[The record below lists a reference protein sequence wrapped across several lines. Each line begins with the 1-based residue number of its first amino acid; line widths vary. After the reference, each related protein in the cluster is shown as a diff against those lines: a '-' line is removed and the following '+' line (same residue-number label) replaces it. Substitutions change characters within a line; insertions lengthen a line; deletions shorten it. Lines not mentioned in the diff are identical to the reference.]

1 MKYIFID
8 AEKGRFPVSVLCR
21 VIGVSASGFYRWLG
35 RRGETDRRIP
45 PGDGKLRD
53 VIERVHRGSR
63 GAYGRP
69 RILEEVRRRGFLV
82 GGNRIRRIMRQMGL
96 AGRSGPKRT
105 RRRGE
110 EQQAAPS
117 PNVLARDFRVTAPNV
132 VWAGDISEIRIGEQH
147 LYLAVVVDLFS
158 RKLVGWAI
166 AASATAALVTGAMK
180 QAVRVRRPP
189 RGLLFHSD
197 QGVQYTSSR
206 FRDQL
211 RVLGVRQ
218 SMSRR
223 GNCWDNAPIESFFAT
238 LKKEMLY
245 TRLWLTR
252 SELERELP
260 KYIRFYN
267 DERLHST
274 LGYHAPTE
282 YENQLSAA

>member
-8 AEKGRFPVSVLCR
+8 AEKGRFPVSMLCR
-21 VIGVSASGFYRWLG
+21 VIGVSVSGFYRWLG
-35 RRGETDRRIP
+35 RRGATDRRIP
-45 PGDGKLRD
+45 HGEGKLRL

-63 GAYGRP
+63 GTYGRP

-82 GGNRIRRIMRQMGL
+82 GGNRIRRIMREMGL

-105 RRRGE
+105 RRRRE

-117 PNVLARDFRVTAPNV
+117 PNVLDRGFKVTAPNV
-132 VWAGDISEIRIGEQH
+132 VWASDISELRIGELR

-158 RKLVGWAI
+158 RKLVGWAM
-166 AASATAALVTGAMK
+166 ATSATAALVTSAMK
-180 QAVRVRRPP
+180 QAVRARRPP

-206 FRDQL
+206 VRDQL
-211 RVLGVRQ
+211 RVLGVLQ

-238 LKKEMLY
+238 LKKELLY
-245 TRLWLTR
+245 TRIWLTK
-252 SELERELP
+252 SELEHELL

-267 DERLHST
+267 NERLHST
-274 LGYHAPTE
+274 LGYHAPTA
-282 YENQLSAA
+282 YENQTNAA